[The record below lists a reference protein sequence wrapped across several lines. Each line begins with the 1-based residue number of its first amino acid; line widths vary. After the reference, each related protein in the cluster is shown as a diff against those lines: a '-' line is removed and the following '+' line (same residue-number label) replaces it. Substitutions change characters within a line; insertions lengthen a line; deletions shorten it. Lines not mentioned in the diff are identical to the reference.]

1 MFKRS
6 NFIAFLP
13 FIVGMVIYSLITWK
27 NATVPKN
34 LSIPSQTATSPIAQP
49 AKKVKLHLIDF
60 DIHFATGKH
69 EEDIEKW
76 DKTGCELDFNAF
88 QQNFDNDFSHVYA
101 PKTYEKYDV
110 RGKFTLD
117 NVVYYF
123 DSQGLLN
130 QAFNGFNH
138 VNKPQLHKLWKDT
151 CFKK

>member
-1 MFKRS
+1 MSKRS

-49 AKKVKLHLIDF
+49 AKKVKLHLISF

-76 DKTGCELDFNAF
+76 DKTGCEMDLQAF
-88 QQNFDNDFSHVYA
+88 TRTLDNDVSQVYE
-101 PKTYEKYDV
+101 PKTYQKYDA
-110 RGKFTLD
+110 RGKFIVE

-123 DSQGLLN
+123 DSQGVLN

-138 VNKPQLHKLWKDT
+138 VNKQQLLTLWRAT
-151 CFKK
+151 CRK